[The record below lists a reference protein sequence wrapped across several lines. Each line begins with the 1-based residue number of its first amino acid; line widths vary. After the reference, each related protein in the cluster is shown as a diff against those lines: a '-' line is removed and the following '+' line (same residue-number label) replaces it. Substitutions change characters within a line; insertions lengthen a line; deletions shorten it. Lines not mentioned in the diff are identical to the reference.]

1 MILTTSEVLVSIT
14 ALEFAY
20 TQAPKRM
27 KSVVMGL
34 FLLTVTLG
42 NAFVSALTSAKDSI
56 ASMLGTEFGQ
66 AEFFWFF
73 CWAAVIVGAL
83 MALRARAYVQHDYAQ
98 D

>member
-1 MILTTSEVLVSIT
+1 MSIT

-42 NAFVSALTSAKDSI
+42 NLFVSLMA
-56 ASMLGTEFGQ
+56 G
-66 AEFFWFF
+66 AEDLSKENFFWFF
-73 CWAAVIVGAL
+73 AVVAAVVGVML
-83 MALRARAYVQHDYAQ
+83 GARAWFYKQRDFTQ